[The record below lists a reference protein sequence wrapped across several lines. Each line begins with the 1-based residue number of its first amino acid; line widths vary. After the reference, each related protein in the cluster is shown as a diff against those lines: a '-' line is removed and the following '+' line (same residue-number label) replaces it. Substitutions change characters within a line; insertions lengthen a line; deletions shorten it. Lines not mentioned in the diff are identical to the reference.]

1 MSIRE
6 SVPSLFWWLFWFLVA
21 ILLIILAAVIV
32 HLLGGFGLTLR
43 VGYFHFH
50 IGVT

>member
-1 MSIRE
+1 MRGR
-6 SVPSLFWWLFWFLVA
+6 VPYIFWWLFWFLVA
-21 ILLIILAAVIV
+21 ILLIILAAVII
-32 HLLGGFGLTLR
+32 HLLGGFGLTFQ